1 MLTVFRLRPFLL
13 IGLGLLLL
21 SSVPQ
26 CGSTRAEVPPRTQR
40 VLVLNSYH
48 PGFIFSDDEVAGLKS
63 VLPEDV
69 EVFMEFLD
77 ATRMGGNR
85 DFLDLFIKQIKL
97 KYGSR
102 RFDALVTLDDEAF
115 ELVRTHG
122 AEIFPEVPVV
132 FCGLN
137 RFNADRLEKDSQITG
152 VMEVVDIRD
161 SILLGL
167 SLHPRARRV
176 LVVTDNTITGQL
188 NRGTLEALGREGKIP
203 AELDFL
209 DPGSGLSS
217 VELLDRLEAAPPDSI
232 IYYSDFFQDRGGEP
246 VEPRR
251 MLREVSAR
259 SPVPVYV
266 HMGMYVGLGAVG
278 GKVNSGYDQGR
289 AAGRMVTR
297 ILAGEPASS
306 IPIERGIPNRYV
318 FDYRELKRWSIRSS
332 SLPPDSIV
340 INHEKTFYET
350 HRGVIWSAFFFL
362 LVQSA
367 LIAYLLSSL
376 SRLRRAQ
383 YALVES
389 EERLRTIYEAAN
401 RVAFVM
407 TDSQEPHGRI
417 TEFSLGAERMFGH
430 TREEMLGRPISVL
443 YPPETEADP
452 LGRRPILCEDDVGV
466 GVESILAR
474 RGGQQFFAMTSVYP
488 VYDEKTQRTGALFVT
503 FDVSELRQAREAVRE
518 SEEKYRQ
525 VVEGANDAIFIA
537 QDGVVK
543 FPNPRALSLLGYSAD
558 ELSGIPFAEHVHPED
573 RAMVLDSH
581 ENRLRGED
589 VPQNYSF
596 RVYDRLGRLLWVQIN
611 AVRIQWEDRPA
622 TLCFLRDITE
632 QKQLESQ
639 LLHAQKMQAVG
650 TLAGGIAH
658 DFNNLLQAI
667 LGHAD
672 MLLLKSDDPERVQ
685 RGVRQIARAAQ
696 RGSDLTRQLLTF
708 SRKIESRME
717 TVDLNQVL
725 GRLRAMLERTIP
737 KVITV
742 QLQLQDDL
750 WKVNADPGQIDQV
763 VMNLALNSRD
773 AMPDG
778 GTLTIQTRNVDLDE
792 DHQRSHPEV
801 RPGRYVLLV
810 VEDTG
815 HGMDQDTVSRVFDP
829 FFTTKETGRGT
840 GLGLAMAYGIVKN
853 HGGYITCRSEL
864 GKGTRF
870 EIHLPASDLEEA
882 AMGTLDRALP
892 TGGHET
898 ILLVDDE
905 EVIREVGADMLG
917 QHGYRVLTAP
927 DGESALEIY
936 AERKDEIDLVIMDL
950 SMPGMGGRQCLIN
963 LLRMDSEV
971 RVIIASG
978 YSFDGPVK
986 DVLEIGARS
995 VIHKPYN
1002 SSDLLAVIRQAL
1014 A

>member
-1 MLTVFRLRPFLL
+1 ML
-13 IGLGLLLL
+13 ICLGLLLL
-21 SSVPQ
+21 SPALR
-26 CGSTRAEVPPRTQR
+26 CGSTRAEAPPPAQGI
-40 VLVLNSYH
+40 LILNSYH

-69 EVFMEFLD
+69 EVFMEYLD
-77 ATRMGGNR
+77 ATRMGGNQA
-85 DFLDLFIKQIKL
+85 FLDLFLEQIKL
-97 KYGSR
+97 KHGER
-102 RFDALVTLDDEAF
+102 RFDAVVTLDDEAF

-137 RFNADRLEKDSQITG
+137 SFHAERVEKGSLVTG
-152 VMEVVDIRD
+152 VVELIDIRD

-167 SLHPRARRV
+167 SLHPGARRV
-176 LVVTDNTITGQL
+176 LVVTDNTITGRL
-188 NRGTLEALGREGKIP
+188 NRTTLEALGRKGEVP
-203 AELDFL
+203 AELEFL

-217 VELLDRLEAAPPDSI
+217 FELLDRLKTAPLDSI
-232 IYYSDFFQDRGGEP
+232 VYYSDFFQDRGGEP
-246 VEPRR
+246 VDPRR
-251 MLREVSAR
+251 MVREVSDH

-289 AAGRMVTR
+289 AAGRMVAR
-297 ILAGEPASS
+297 ILAGEPASG
-306 IPIERGIPNRYV
+306 IPVERNIPNRYV
-318 FDYRELKRWSIRSS
+318 FDYRELKRWSIRMS

-340 INHEKTFYET
+340 INHEKTFYEA
-350 HRGVIWSAFFFL
+350 HRGIIWAAFFFL
-362 LVQSA
+362 LVQSS
-367 LIAYLLSSL
+367 LIVYLLSSL
-376 SRLRRAQ
+376 SRLRRAR

-430 TREEMLGRPISVL
+430 TRKEMLGRPISVL
-443 YPPETEADP
+443 YPLETEADP

-474 RGGQQFFAMTSVYP
+474 RSGQQFLAMTSVYP
-488 VYDEKTQRTGALFVT
+488 VHDEKTQQTGALFVT

-543 FPNPRALSLLGYSAD
+543 FPNPRALSLLGYSAG
-558 ELSGIPFAEHVHPED
+558 ELSGIPFADHVHPDD
-573 RAMVLDSH
+573 RVMVIDSH

-589 VPQNYSF
+589 APQNYSF

-622 TLCFLRDITE
+622 TLCFLRDITR

-672 MLLLKSDDPERVQ
+672 MLLLKSDDPERAQ
-685 RGVRQIARAAQ
+685 RGVRQIARAAR

-708 SRKIESRME
+708 SRKIESKME
-717 TVDLNQVL
+717 SVDLNQVL
-725 GRLRAMLERTIP
+725 DRLRTMLERTIP
-737 KVITV
+737 KMITM

-750 WKVNADPGQIDQV
+750 WKVNADPGQVDQV
-763 VMNLALNSRD
+763 LMNLALNSRD
-773 AMPDG
+773 AMPEG
-778 GTLTIQTRNVDLDE
+778 GTLTIQTRNVDVDE
-792 DHQRSHPEV
+792 EYQKSHPEV
-801 RPGRYVLLV
+801 RPGRYVLFV

-829 FFTTKETGRGT
+829 FFTTKETGKGT

-853 HGGYITCRSEL
+853 HGGYITCGSEP

-870 EIHLPASDLEEA
+870 EILLPASDLEEPSIET
-882 AMGTLDRALP
+882 MERALP
-892 TGGHET
+892 TGGQET

-936 AERKDEIDLVIMDL
+936 AEGKDEIDLVIMDL

-963 LLRMDSEV
+963 LLQMDSDV

-986 DVLEIGARS
+986 DVVEIGARS

-1002 SSDLLAVIRQAL
+1002 SSELLAVIRQAL